1 MTMQRHKVTNKP
13 TLSAEQIERLQALDA
28 MPDSQIDYSDIPQ
41 STDWSGAI
49 KGSVVSTHHPVE
61 NEMLEADVAQW
72 LSAQDAQTKRHINEV
87 IRHIMVLQ
95 QV

>member
-1 MTMQRHKVTNKP
+1 MQRHQVTNQP
-13 TLSAEQIERLQALDA
+13 TLTAEQIERLQALDA

-49 KGSVVSTHHPVE
+49 RGSIVSTHDPVE
-61 NEMLEADVAQW
+61 HEILEADVAQW
-72 LSAQDAQTKRHINEV
+72 LSAQDDQTKRHINQV

-95 QV
+95 QI

>member
-1 MTMQRHKVTNKP
+1 MQRHKVTNKP
-13 TLSAEQIERLQALDA
+13 TLTAEQIERLQALDA

-41 STDWSGAI
+41 SVDWSGAI
-49 KGSVVSTHHPVE
+49 SGSIVATHNPVE
-61 NEMLEADVAQW
+61 TEVLEADVAQW

>member
-1 MTMQRHKVTNKP
+1 MQRHKVTNKP
-13 TLSAEQIERLQALDA
+13 TLTAEQIERLQALDA

-41 STDWSGAI
+41 SADWSGAI
-49 KGSVVSTHHPVE
+49 SGSIVATYNPVE
-61 NEMLEADVAQW
+61 TEVLEADVAQW